1 MRSEVVQK
9 MTVLSG
15 AMTRLGK
22 YPGKSDRGGFIVS
35 AHQSLAGRM
44 IRERN
49 SEIQGAEMT
58 EQEGRTDK
66 NARPWKGRI
75 EVLLLIIGGL
85 LLMVPTIAIF
95 MSSGG

>member
-1 MRSEVVQK
+1 
-9 MTVLSG
+9 
-15 AMTRLGK
+15 
-22 YPGKSDRGGFIVS
+22 
-35 AHQSLAGRM
+35 
-44 IRERN
+44 
-49 SEIQGAEMT
+49 MT